1 MPWSLDARIPV
12 VMVAD
17 LAALAAALDAALA
30 GGRPAALLLGPA
42 PAGAS
47 RPDAPPPGAVAL
59 ARFDLSAAAHA
70 AACACCAGRGP
81 AAAALDRLFQA
92 RVRNACPWFEQ
103 VIALAETP
111 EARTEIEAALAGDAV
126 TVARFR
132 AG

>member
-1 MPWSLDARIPV
+1 MPWSLDARIPI

-17 LAALAAALDAALA
+17 PAALAAALDAALA

-81 AAAALDRLFQA
+81 AAVALDTLFQA
-92 RVRNACPWFEQ
+92 RIRNSCPWFER
-103 VIALAETP
+103 VVALAETP
-111 EARTEIEAALAGDAV
+111 AARTEIEAALAGDAV
-126 TVARFR
+126 TAARFR